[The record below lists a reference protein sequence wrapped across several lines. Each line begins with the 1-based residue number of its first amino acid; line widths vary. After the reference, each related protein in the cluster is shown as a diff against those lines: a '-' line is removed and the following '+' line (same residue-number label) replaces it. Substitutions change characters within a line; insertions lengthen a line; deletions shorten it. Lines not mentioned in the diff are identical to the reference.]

1 MKLSKLSSALL
12 LAISSTSQSV
22 FATELNNIIV
32 SANHTDMSA
41 HAVTAD
47 STIITAEDIS
57 ENHYRTLDDAIKH
70 IPGISILRNGG
81 LGNVTS
87 IIMRGQSNKDVLI
100 LVNGIEMNNTMG
112 TGGALISHL
121 LMSDIERIEVL
132 KGAQSGIWG
141 ANASAGVINI
151 ITKKASIGT
160 QGNVNIELG
169 SNAYKKTSASLSS
182 ATDEGDFAFS
192 FSNLNT
198 DGFSSVKVY
207 KTDAN
212 DFERDAFS
220 QTDFS
225 LDMGINLSDAHRI
238 EVLVKNANST
248 ANYDYASNP
257 DQVASVDYQN
267 VMKRLQYLYKQ
278 DNLNTKLFIA
288 QNEISQYSDAVI
300 NSVGVKGGYNY
311 QKDQSLAFIA
321 SNNQYENIGTGES
334 YYNTGLGLANTN
346 QFNNNQ
352 LVITESLRSDSYNK
366 FEDKIT
372 GKIGIKNYFN
382 QDVFI
387 SANYGT
393 AYNAPTLFQLTY
405 GATSNLNPEETQSFD
420 LNIGAYGLDITYY
433 QAATKNLVSYGG
445 LWPNDYY
452 YNLSGTSKFEGIDAS
467 YQRFIES
474 METQLGLTYSLGT
487 AKDDNNEWL
496 ARRAEQTI
504 ALNLSYEG
512 FKDLT
517 LKADTRY
524 IGKMY
529 DKANQ
534 QGANIGD
541 YFVTDLSVNYQATAN
556 LTVYANVLNAFDE
569 DYTQAV
575 ATYQADGL
583 TPKNVYANGGRQ
595 LFVGIQG
602 SL

>member
-12 LAISSTSQSV
+12 LAITSSSQTV
-22 FATELNNIIV
+22 FATELNDIIV
-32 SANHTDMSA
+32 SANHIDMSA

-47 STIITAEDIS
+47 STIITAEEIA
-57 ENHYRTLDDAIKH
+57 ENHYRTLDDALKQ
-70 IPGISILRNGG
+70 IPGISVLRNGG

-121 LMSDIERIEVL
+121 LISDIERIEVL

-151 ITKKASIGT
+151 ITKKASTGT

-169 SNAYKKTSASLSS
+169 SNAYKKISASLSS
-182 ATDEGDFAFS
+182 ATDEGDFALS
-192 FSNLNT
+192 FSNIDT

-207 KTDAN
+207 KTNVN
-212 DFERDAFS
+212 DFESDAFT

-225 LDMGINLSDAHRI
+225 LDMGINLNDTHRI

-278 DNLNTKLFIA
+278 DNLNTKLFIT

-300 NSVGVKGGYNY
+300 NSFGVKGGYNY
-311 QKDQSLAFIA
+311 QKNQSLAFIA
-321 SNNQYENIGTGES
+321 SNNQYENLGTGES
-334 YYNTGLGLANTN
+334 YYNTGLGLTNTN

-352 LVITESLRSDSYNK
+352 LIITESLRSDSYNQ
-366 FEDKIT
+366 FEDKVT
-372 GKIGIKNYFN
+372 GKLGIKNYFN

-420 LNIGAYGLDITYY
+420 LNLGAYGFDITYY
-433 QAATKNLVSYGG
+433 QAATKNLISYGG

-452 YNLSGTSKFEGIDAS
+452 YNLTGTSRFEGIDAS
-467 YQRFIES
+467 YQLFIES

-541 YFVTDLSVNYQATAN
+541 YFVTDLSVNYQATPN

-569 DYTQAV
+569 DYTLAV
-575 ATYQADGL
+575 ATYQADGI